1 MRSSDW
7 SSDVCSS
14 DLSLSSRRSWV
25 LSFASERGQF
35 RAPQACAAG
44 PRKVSEAGKFLLGW
58 TGRMG
63 SGEADS
69 LATAEDLLLRVA
81 RQDRAAY
88 RALYDAASAKLFGV
102 ALRICR
108 ERSLAAEAFQE
119 AFVGIWRQ
127 IGRAQV

>member
-1 MRSSDW
+1 MRC
-7 SSDVCSS
+7 VG
-14 DLSLSSRRSWV
+14 
-25 LSFASERGQF
+25 LSFAAESGPF
-35 RAPQACAAG
+35 LAPTACDDG
-44 PRKVSEAGKFLLGW
+44 LRRVSEAGKVLLGW

-69 LATAEDLLLRVA
+69 PATAEDLLLRVA

-108 ERSLAAEAFQE
+108 ERSLAEEAFQE